1 MIFLVLRAPVD
12 PEAARVAGWEALT
25 KAGSLRALAL
35 TINVLGTLVV
45 LIGTFGSAYAQWVG
59 GHGSRALGVL
69 LIGVGT
75 LIVAA
80 GASLTRYGHHLLY
93 GPMVLGLLVIFAG
106 YRRATAPVSWSAT
119 SAAEHSLEAVSG
131 AGAGDDTIPRNDS
144 ASEARRAHPRSA

>member
-1 MIFLVLRAPVD
+1 
-12 PEAARVAGWEALT
+12 LT

-59 GHGSRALGVL
+59 GNGSRALGVL

-80 GASLTRYGHHLLY
+80 GASLTRYGHHMLY

-106 YRRATAPVSWSAT
+106 YRRATAPGSREGPIRGVHQPAPRISP
-119 SAAEHSLEAVSG
+119 VSG
-131 AGAGDDTIPRNDS
+131 EIRT
-144 ASEARRAHPRSA
+144 HPT